1 MAKSCFKQNYCHDC
15 HTRLA
20 DFFPFPSCCVSSLV
34 IQSPVSDVAVLS
46 VSFFSRLACEELWF
60 KTGVKDE
67 LHFTPIHKVV
77 HALGLDVC
85 NALPSFH
92 ALTGYD
98 STSGIFRI
106 GKKALVRQRK
116 QKSDSLPLTLN
127 SLFHHLE
134 RSNYQTFV
142 WKHSLEAE
150 LSLTSPAVSG
160 WKSEGENLEAV
171 LMSKEPAPK

>member
-1 MAKSCFKQNYCHDC
+1 MVQNRRQGRVALYSYTQSGARSR
-15 HTRLA
+15 TRCLQRT
-20 DFFPFPSCCVSSLV
+20 SE
-34 IQSPVSDVAVLS
+34 
-46 VSFFSRLACEELWF
+46 FSRS
-60 KTGVKDE
+60 
-67 LHFTPIHKVV
+67 H
-77 HALGLDVC
+77 
-85 NALPSFH
+85 
-92 ALTGYD
+92 
-98 STSGIFRI
+98 RI
-106 GKKALVRQRK
+106 RFYKWNISDWKKALVRQRK